1 MFAIFGREKMN
12 VNEVLERFRMAEYHY
27 PDVIWHDLRSAKLK
41 PKLTT
46 ELVSITSD
54 ELKDLLLSN
63 LFLPKSVSTQTAEK
77 IITGNDFNEMK
88 LKLFD
93 LFLGVRPLKERI
105 QTVMD
110 LEGFDACITSQLL
123 AAVKNDEFTIYHQNV
138 VNGIED
144 FLAHVVDWEIID
156 LNIKI
161 AENYLDFNELCK
173 SIKNNFGFRSLGE
186 LHEFFWHGHSSG
198 WNFII

>member
-1 MFAIFGREKMN
+1 
-12 VNEVLERFRMAEYHY
+12 MAEYHY

-46 ELVSITSD
+46 ELVNLTPD
-54 ELKDLLLSN
+54 EFKKLLLSK
-63 LFLPKSVSTQTAEK
+63 LFLPKTVSEQIAET
-77 IITGNDFNEMK
+77 IVVANDFNEMK

-93 LFLGVRPLKERI
+93 LFFGLRPLKQRI

-110 LEGFDACITSQLL
+110 LDGFDPCITSQLL
-123 AAVKNDEFTIYHQNV
+123 AVVKNDEYTIYHQNV

-144 FLAHVVDWEIID
+144 FLAHVVDWEIVD
-156 LNIKI
+156 LNVKT

>member
-1 MFAIFGREKMN
+1 MEVKKLN

-46 ELVSITSD
+46 ELVSLTPT
-54 ELKDLLLSN
+54 EFKKMLLSKM
-63 LFLPKSVSTQTAEK
+63 FLPNTLSKQLAET
-77 IITGNDFNEMK
+77 IVVGNDFNEMK

-93 LFLGVRPLKERI
+93 LFLGVGHIKQRI

-110 LEGFDACITSQLL
+110 LEGFDPCITSQLL
-123 AAVKNDEFTIYHQNV
+123 AAVKTDEYTIYHQNV

-144 FLAHVVDWEIID
+144 FLAHIVDWEIID
-156 LNIKI
+156 LNVKN
-161 AENYLDFNELCK
+161 AESYLDFNELCK

>member
-1 MFAIFGREKMN
+1 MKNLN

-27 PDVIWHDLRSAKLK
+27 PDVIWHDLRSAKLR

-46 ELVSITSD
+46 ELVNITPD
-54 ELKDLLLSN
+54 EFKKLLSSN
-63 LFLPKSVSTQTAEK
+63 LFLPKSVSNQTAEM
-77 IITGNDFNEMK
+77 IVGANDFNEMK

-93 LFLGVRPLKERI
+93 LFLGDRAIKKRF

-123 AAVKNDEFTIYHQNV
+123 AAVKKEEYTIYHQNV

-144 FLAHVVDWEIID
+144 FLAHVVDWEIVD
-156 LNIKI
+156 LNVKT

-173 SIKNNFGFRSLGE
+173 SIKNNFEFKSLGE

>member
-1 MFAIFGREKMN
+1 
-12 VNEVLERFRMAEYHY
+12 MAEYHY
-27 PDVIWHDLRSAKLK
+27 PDIIWHDLRSAKLK

-46 ELVSITSD
+46 ELVSLTPT
-54 ELKDLLLSN
+54 EFKKMLLSKM
-63 LFLPKSVSTQTAEK
+63 FLPNTLSKQLAET
-77 IITGNDFNEMK
+77 IVVRNDFNEMK

-93 LFLGVRPLKERI
+93 LFLGVGQIKQRI

-110 LEGFDACITSQLL
+110 LEGFDPCITSQLL
-123 AAVKNDEFTIYHQNV
+123 AVVKKDEYTIYHQNV

-144 FLAHVVDWEIID
+144 FLAHIVDWEIID
-156 LNIKI
+156 LNVKN
-161 AENYLDFNELCK
+161 AESYLDFNELCK

>member
-1 MFAIFGREKMN
+1 
-12 VNEVLERFRMAEYHY
+12 MAEYHY
-27 PDVIWHDLRSAKLK
+27 PDVIWHDLRSAKLR

-46 ELVSITSD
+46 ELVNITPD
-54 ELKDLLLSN
+54 EFKKLLSSN
-63 LFLPKSVSTQTAEK
+63 LFLPKSVSNQTAEM
-77 IITGNDFNEMK
+77 IVGANDFNEMK

-93 LFLGVRPLKERI
+93 LFLGDRAIKKRF

-123 AAVKNDEFTIYHQNV
+123 AAVKKEEYTIYHQNV

-144 FLAHVVDWEIID
+144 FLAHVVDWEIVD
-156 LNIKI
+156 LNVKT

-173 SIKNNFGFRSLGE
+173 SIKNNFEFKSLGE

>member
-1 MFAIFGREKMN
+1 MN

-46 ELVSITSD
+46 ELVNLTPD
-54 ELKDLLLSN
+54 EFKKLLLSK
-63 LFLPKSVSTQTAEK
+63 LFLPKSVSKQLAET
-77 IITGNDFNEMK
+77 IVVANDFNEVK

-93 LFLGVRPLKERI
+93 LFLGIRPLKERL

-110 LEGFDACITSQLL
+110 LQGFDPCLVSQLM
-123 AAVKNDEFTIYHQNV
+123 ASVNNDEYTIYHQNV

-156 LNIKI
+156 LNVKT

>member
-1 MFAIFGREKMN
+1 LPFLEEKKMN

-41 PKLTT
+41 PKITT
-46 ELVSITSD
+46 ELVSISPD
-54 ELKDLLLSN
+54 ELKKLLLSN

-77 IITGNDFNEMK
+77 IVVGNDFNEMK

-105 QTVMD
+105 QTVLD

-123 AAVKNDEFTIYHQNV
+123 AAVKNDEYTIYHQNV

-156 LNIKI
+156 LNVKI